1 MNALLWSAW
10 FGHVAALSVL
20 IKAGASTKS
29 MNKNGL
35 SFLHCAATQGHSEII
50 DICQQVKSFILDGYK
65 IVLSR

>member
-10 FGHVAALSVL
+10 FGHVSALSVL

-50 DICQQVKSFILDGYK
+50 DICQQVKE
-65 IVLSR
+65 

>member
-50 DICQQVKSFILDGYK
+50 DICQQVRTEV
-65 IVLSR
+65 VLYY

>member
-10 FGHVAALSVL
+10 FGHVSALSVL

-50 DICQQVKSFILDGYK
+50 DICQQVINKRFRNKKTL
-65 IVLSR
+65 